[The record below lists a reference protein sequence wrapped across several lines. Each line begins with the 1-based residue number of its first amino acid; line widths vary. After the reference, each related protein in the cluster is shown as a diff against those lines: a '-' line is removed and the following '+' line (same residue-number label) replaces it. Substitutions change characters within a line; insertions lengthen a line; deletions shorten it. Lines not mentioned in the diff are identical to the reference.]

1 MSFRN
6 AVGGVLT
13 KIGGSWFPLLM
24 RIIDIFRW
32 VFRDMTLDCLDCY
45 GSPSREI
52 RASLAAGGI
61 DGTPIFSASSF
72 AGFTLAVR
80 QRLNFLAEYQCGT
93 LVMSTVGSFVA
104 VTIIRMVIT

>member
-6 AVGGVLT
+6 VVGGVLT
-13 KIGGSWFPLLM
+13 NIGGSWFPLPM

-32 VFRDMTLDCLDCY
+32 GYRDMALYRLDCY

-52 RASLAAGGI
+52 RARLVAGSI

-72 AGFTLAVR
+72 SGFTLAVG

-93 LVMSTVGSFVA
+93 LVMAIVGSFVA
-104 VTIIRMVIT
+104 PTLIRMVIT